1 MQTVPGLFLPSQPYL
16 SAGGDPYLDGSRVLL
31 GEFLTL
37 VQFGLI
43 FLDFCSQSLQR
54 NSKQK

>member
-1 MQTVPGLFLPSQPYL
+1 M
-16 SAGGDPYLDGSRVLL
+16 YLDGSRVLL

-43 FLDFCSQSLQR
+43 FLNFCSQSLQQK
-54 NSKQK
+54 SK